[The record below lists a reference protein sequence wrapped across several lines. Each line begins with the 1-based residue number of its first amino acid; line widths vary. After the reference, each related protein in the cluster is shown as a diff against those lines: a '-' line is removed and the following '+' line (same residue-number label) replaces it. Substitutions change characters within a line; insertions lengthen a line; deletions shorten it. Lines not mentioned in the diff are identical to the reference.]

1 MLGHFQ
7 AQVQTQHEQSQ
18 NQVNQILA
26 QNEMLRLDARQR
38 EEIAKQREDSIRNEN
53 LNRES
58 LFVRMKIAADQT
70 NAEHEKAQIE
80 ATLQM
85 RRETAEA
92 NQKRE
97 QDLIKMK
104 ADADESTRKRAQLFM
119 EHELKRQKMIVEAHS
134 AVQQERLKADM
145 NREIASLEVF
155 ERREL
160 EFQQAQEKERER
172 AITAQQK
179 LREIASQELQ
189 ERIQLER
196 ELARQQQKNVLLQ
209 KQNEIEKLEAQA
221 FPAEI

>member
-1 MLGHFQ
+1 MQ
-7 AQVQTQHEQSQ
+7 
-18 NQVNQILA
+18 
-26 QNEMLRLDARQR
+26 RLD
-38 EEIAKQREDSIRNEN
+38 AKQREDSIRNEN

-70 NAEHEKAQIE
+70 NAEREKAQIE

-97 QDLIKMK
+97 QDLLKNEGWCGRIHEK
-104 ADADESTRKRAQLFM
+104 AGTTFYGART
-119 EHELKRQKMIVEAHS
+119 
-134 AVQQERLKADM
+134 
-145 NREIASLEVF
+145 
-155 ERREL
+155 
-160 EFQQAQEKERER
+160 KETKKWSWKHIR

-221 FPAEI
+221 DKMLFQQKFENFVAAKET